1 MESSC
6 YATEREYQLLRVEGI
21 DVYYGIIPAVR
32 ELSLRVERGQIVT
45 LVGANGA
52 GKTTTLKAIMGVLFP
67 RQGTIIHNDDDI
79 TRLSANRRV
88 RRGIVLIPEGRHV
101 FSKLSVR
108 DNLTLGAYHRTDRE
122 GIRRD
127 KEWIYSLFP
136 VLKERESQM
145 AGTLSGGEQQM
156 LALGRGL
163 MGHPDLLLLDEPSL
177 GLAPIILGEIY
188 EVIREINKSGIT
200 ILLVE
205 QNISMAMKISE
216 YAYIMETGKVR
227 TEGKSEDVMR
237 RENIMKAYL
246 GE

>member
-1 MESSC
+1 M
-6 YATEREYQLLRVEGI
+6 LRVENI
-21 DVYYGIIPAVR
+21 DVCYGIIPAVR
-32 ELSLRVERGQIVT
+32 ELTLTVGQGQIVT

-67 RQGTIIHNDDDI
+67 REGTIYYVDEDI
-79 TRLSANRRV
+79 TRLPADKRV
-88 RRGIVLIPEGRHV
+88 RKGIVLIPEGRHV

-122 GIRRD
+122 GVRKDR
-127 KEWIYSLFP
+127 ERIYELFP
-136 VLKERESQM
+136 VLKERESQL

-177 GLAPIILGEIY
+177 GLAPIILEEIY

-205 QNISMAMKISE
+205 QNISMAMKIAD
-216 YAYIMETGKVR
+216 YAYVMETGKVR
-227 TEGKSEDVMR
+227 TEGKSEEVMK

>member
-1 MESSC
+1 M
-6 YATEREYQLLRVEGI
+6 LRVDGI
-21 DVYYGIIPAVR
+21 DVHYGVIPAVR
-32 ELSLRVERGQIVT
+32 ELSLSVEKGQIVT

-52 GKTTTLKAIMGVLFP
+52 GKTTTLKAIMGVLLP
-67 RQGTIIHNDDDI
+67 RRGSILYKDEDI
-79 TRLSANRRV
+79 SQLSSDKRV
-88 RRGIVLIPEGRHV
+88 RKGIVLIPEGRHV

-108 DNLTLGAYHRTDRE
+108 DNLTLGAYHRNDRE

-127 KEWIYSLFP
+127 KEWIYRLFP
-136 VLKERESQM
+136 VLKEREMQM

-163 MGHPDLLLLDEPSL
+163 MGHPELLLLDEPSL
-177 GLAPIILGEIY
+177 GLAPIVLGEIY
-188 EVIREINKSGIT
+188 EVIKEINNSGIT

-205 QNISMAMKISE
+205 QNISMAMKIAQ
-216 YAYIMETGKVR
+216 YAYVMETGKVR
-227 TEGKSEDVMR
+227 TEGKSDDVMK

>member
-1 MESSC
+1 M
-6 YATEREYQLLRVEGI
+6 LRVENI
-21 DVYYGIIPAVR
+21 DVCYGIIPAVR
-32 ELSLRVERGQIVT
+32 ELTLTVGQGQIVT

-67 RQGTIIHNDDDI
+67 REGTIYYVDEDI
-79 TRLSANRRV
+79 TRLPADKRV
-88 RRGIVLIPEGRHV
+88 RKGIVLIPEGRHV

-122 GIRRD
+122 GVRKDR
-127 KEWIYSLFP
+127 ERIYELFP
-136 VLKERESQM
+136 MLKERESQL

-177 GLAPIILGEIY
+177 GLAPIILEEIY

-205 QNISMAMKISE
+205 QNISMAMRIAD
-216 YAYIMETGKVR
+216 YAYVMETGKVR
-227 TEGKSEDVMR
+227 TEGKSEEVMK

>member
-1 MESSC
+1 V
-6 YATEREYQLLRVEGI
+6 LRVDGI
-21 DVYYGIIPAVR
+21 DVHYGVIPAVR
-32 ELSLRVERGQIVT
+32 ELSLSVEKGQIVT

-52 GKTTTLKAIMGVLFP
+52 GKTTTLKAIMGVLLP
-67 RQGTIIHNDDDI
+67 RRGSILYKDEDI
-79 TRLSANRRV
+79 SQLSSDKRV
-88 RRGIVLIPEGRHV
+88 RKGIVLIPEGRHV

-108 DNLTLGAYHRTDRE
+108 DNLTLGAYHRNDRE

-127 KEWIYSLFP
+127 KEWIYRLFP
-136 VLKERESQM
+136 VLKEREMQM

-163 MGHPDLLLLDEPSL
+163 MGHPELLLLDEPSL
-177 GLAPIILGEIY
+177 GLAPIVLGEIY
-188 EVIREINKSGIT
+188 EVIKEINNSGIT

-205 QNISMAMKISE
+205 QNISMAMKIAQ
-216 YAYIMETGKVR
+216 YAYVMETGKVR
-227 TEGKSEDVMR
+227 TEGKSDDVMK

>member
-1 MESSC
+1 M
-6 YATEREYQLLRVEGI
+6 LRVENI
-21 DVYYGIIPAVR
+21 DVCYGIIPAVR
-32 ELSLRVERGQIVT
+32 EFTLTVGKGQIVT

-67 RQGTIIHNDDDI
+67 REGAIYYADEDI
-79 TRLSANRRV
+79 TRLPADKRV
-88 RRGIVLIPEGRHV
+88 RKGIVLIPEGRHV

-122 GIRRD
+122 GVRKDRQR
-127 KEWIYSLFP
+127 IYELFP
-136 VLKERESQM
+136 VLRERESQF

-177 GLAPIILGEIY
+177 GLAPIILEEIY
-188 EVIREINKSGIT
+188 EVIKEINKSGIT

-205 QNISMAMKISE
+205 QNISMAMKIAD
-216 YAYIMETGKVR
+216 YTYVMETGKVR
-227 TEGKSEDVMR
+227 TEGKSEEVMK

>member
-1 MESSC
+1 
-6 YATEREYQLLRVEGI
+6 LLRVENI
-21 DVYYGIIPAVR
+21 DVCYGIIPAVR
-32 ELSLRVERGQIVT
+32 ELTLTVGQGQIVT

-67 RQGTIIHNDDDI
+67 REGTIYYVDEDI
-79 TRLSANRRV
+79 TRLPADKRV
-88 RRGIVLIPEGRHV
+88 RKGIVLIPEGRHV

-122 GIRRD
+122 GVRKDR
-127 KEWIYSLFP
+127 ERIYELFP
-136 VLKERESQM
+136 VLKERESQL

-177 GLAPIILGEIY
+177 GLAPIILEEIY

-205 QNISMAMKISE
+205 QNISMAMRIAD
-216 YAYIMETGKVR
+216 YAYVMETGKVR
-227 TEGKSEDVMR
+227 TEGKSEEVMK

>member
-1 MESSC
+1 M
-6 YATEREYQLLRVEGI
+6 LRVENI
-21 DVYYGIIPAVR
+21 DVCYGIIPAVR
-32 ELSLRVERGQIVT
+32 ELTLTVGQGQIVT

-67 RQGTIIHNDDDI
+67 REGTIYYVDEDI
-79 TRLSANRRV
+79 TRLPADKRV
-88 RRGIVLIPEGRHV
+88 RKGIVLIPEGRHV

-122 GIRRD
+122 GVRKDR
-127 KEWIYSLFP
+127 ERIYELFP
-136 VLKERESQM
+136 VLKERESQL

-177 GLAPIILGEIY
+177 GLAPIILEEIY

-205 QNISMAMKISE
+205 QNISMAMRIAD
-216 YAYIMETGKVR
+216 YAYVMETGKVR
-227 TEGKSEDVMR
+227 TEGKSEEVMK

>member
-1 MESSC
+1 
-6 YATEREYQLLRVEGI
+6 LLRVENI
-21 DVYYGIIPAVR
+21 DVCYGIIPAVR
-32 ELSLRVERGQIVT
+32 ELTLTVGQGQIVT

-67 RQGTIIHNDDDI
+67 REGAIYYVDEDI
-79 TRLSANRRV
+79 TRLPADKRV
-88 RRGIVLIPEGRHV
+88 RKGIVLIPEGRHV

-122 GIRRD
+122 GVRKDR
-127 KEWIYSLFP
+127 ERIYELFP
-136 VLKERESQM
+136 MLKERESQL

-177 GLAPIILGEIY
+177 GLAPIILEEIY

-205 QNISMAMKISE
+205 QNISMAMRIAD
-216 YAYIMETGKVR
+216 YAYVMETGKVR
-227 TEGKSEDVMR
+227 TEGKSEEVMK

>member
-1 MESSC
+1 
-6 YATEREYQLLRVEGI
+6 LLRVENI
-21 DVYYGIIPAVR
+21 DVCYGIIPAVR
-32 ELSLRVERGQIVT
+32 ELTLTVGQGQIVT

-67 RQGTIIHNDDDI
+67 REGAIYYVDEDI
-79 TRLSANRRV
+79 TRLPADKRV
-88 RRGIVLIPEGRHV
+88 RKGIVLIPEGRHV

-122 GIRRD
+122 GVRKDR
-127 KEWIYSLFP
+127 ERIYELFP
-136 VLKERESQM
+136 VLKERESQL

-177 GLAPIILGEIY
+177 GLAPIILEEIY

-205 QNISMAMKISE
+205 QNISMAMRIAD
-216 YAYIMETGKVR
+216 YAYVMETGKVR
-227 TEGKSEDVMR
+227 TEGKSEEVMK

>member
-1 MESSC
+1 M
-6 YATEREYQLLRVEGI
+6 LRVDGI
-21 DVYYGIIPAVR
+21 DVHYGVIPAVR
-32 ELSLRVERGQIVT
+32 ELSLSVEKGQIVT

-52 GKTTTLKAIMGVLFP
+52 GKTTTLKAIMGVLLP
-67 RQGTIIHNDDDI
+67 RRGSILYKDEDI
-79 TRLSANRRV
+79 SQLSSDKRV
-88 RRGIVLIPEGRHV
+88 RKGIVLIPEGRHV

-108 DNLTLGAYHRTDRE
+108 DNLTLGAYHRNDRE

-127 KEWIYSLFP
+127 KEWIYRLFP
-136 VLKERESQM
+136 VLKEREMQM

-163 MGHPDLLLLDEPSL
+163 MGHPELLLLDEPSL
-177 GLAPIILGEIY
+177 GLAPIVLGEIY
-188 EVIREINKSGIT
+188 EVIKKINNSGIT

-205 QNISMAMKISE
+205 QNISMAMKIAQ
-216 YAYIMETGKVR
+216 YAYVMETGKVR
-227 TEGKSEDVMR
+227 TEGKSDDVMK